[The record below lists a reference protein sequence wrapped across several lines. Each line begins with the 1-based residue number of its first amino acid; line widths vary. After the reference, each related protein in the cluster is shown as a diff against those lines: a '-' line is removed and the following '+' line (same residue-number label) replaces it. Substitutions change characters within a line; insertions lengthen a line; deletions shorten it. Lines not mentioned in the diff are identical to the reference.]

1 MEVENVLLALEEKDK
16 WVRRRERLQKRLDRV
31 RKKKEMFAR
40 FLDDVKKQV
49 KRYDNIVT
57 SLKETR
63 GPQDAQTTPPLR

>member
-16 WVRRRERLQKRLDRV
+16 WVRRRERLQKRLDKV

-40 FLDDVKKQV
+40 FLDDVKRQV
-49 KRYDNIVT
+49 RRYDNIVT

-63 GPQDAQTTPPLR
+63 GPQDTPTASPLR